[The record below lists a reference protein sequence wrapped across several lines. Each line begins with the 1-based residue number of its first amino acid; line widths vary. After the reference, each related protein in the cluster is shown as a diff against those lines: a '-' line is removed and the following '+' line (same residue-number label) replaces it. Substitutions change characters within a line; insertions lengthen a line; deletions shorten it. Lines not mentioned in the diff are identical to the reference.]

1 MKKKKPTWENVIQVA
16 KNRGMTPEEFI
27 KMLIDNYEEIGLS
40 KVAGLQICKTYK
52 SCREGKM
59 RYRSHNNL
67 IRYFIED
74 HDQLPEAYLRSC
86 KKFFKELST
95 KHQASSNKRQAVA
108 LWKPGIR
115 VKNRFN
121 RKV

>member
-1 MKKKKPTWENVIQVA
+1 
-16 KNRGMTPEEFI
+16 
-27 KMLIDNYEEIGLS
+27 
-40 KVAGLQICKTYK
+40 
-52 SCREGKM
+52 M

-121 RKV
+121 GKV

>member
-1 MKKKKPTWENVIQVA
+1 
-16 KNRGMTPEEFI
+16 
-27 KMLIDNYEEIGLS
+27 
-40 KVAGLQICKTYK
+40 
-52 SCREGKM
+52 M

-74 HDQLPEAYLRSC
+74 HDQLPDAYLRSC
-86 KKFFKELST
+86 KKFFKELSD
-95 KHQASSNKRQAVA
+95 KQQAASNKPRA
-108 LWKPGIR
+108 LIQKNLHKPGTR

>member
-1 MKKKKPTWENVIQVA
+1 
-16 KNRGMTPEEFI
+16 
-27 KMLIDNYEEIGLS
+27 
-40 KVAGLQICKTYK
+40 
-52 SCREGKM
+52 M

-74 HDQLPEAYLRSC
+74 HNQLPEAYLRSC

-95 KHQASSNKRQAVA
+95 KPQAPSNKRQAVA

>member
-1 MKKKKPTWENVIQVA
+1 
-16 KNRGMTPEEFI
+16 
-27 KMLIDNYEEIGLS
+27 
-40 KVAGLQICKTYK
+40 
-52 SCREGKM
+52 M

-74 HDQLPEAYLRSC
+74 HNQLPEAYLRSC
-86 KKFFKELST
+86 RKFFKELSA
-95 KHQASSNKRQAVA
+95 KQQASSNKRQAVT
-108 LWKPGIR
+108 LWKPGVR

>member
-1 MKKKKPTWENVIQVA
+1 
-16 KNRGMTPEEFI
+16 
-27 KMLIDNYEEIGLS
+27 
-40 KVAGLQICKTYK
+40 
-52 SCREGKM
+52 M

-67 IRYFIED
+67 IRYFIEP

-95 KHQASSNKRQAVA
+95 KPQASSNKRQAVA

-115 VKNRFN
+115 VKNRFH